1 MRGVEVGL
9 AQFGMMLG
17 IEPDRP
23 HEAKRLGDVV
33 GELLIA
39 FRLRAVL
46 DEAQHPAMR
55 VFEIGETAVG
65 EGAQQVQRRRRLAI
79 GLQLPLRIGN
89 ARGLAELDVVDDV
102 AAIARQLLIAL
113 FLGRRGARLGE
124 LAGDAPDLDHR
135 RGGGEAQHDR
145 HLQEDAEEIADVV
158 GAVLLEGLGA
168 IAALEQKSLAG
179 RDIGQGA
186 GQIARLSGENERR
199 KSGELAFDRRQSG
212 GVAIDRRL
220 LDRLMSPAA
229 RRPTFHCCVTPLFGA
244 EILTPKAAPHLA
256 LI

>member
-1 MRGVEVGL
+1 M
-9 AQFGMMLG
+9 
-17 IEPDRP
+17 
-23 HEAKRLGDVV
+23 V

-65 EGAQQVQRRRRLAI
+65 EGAQQVQRRRRLAV

-102 AAIARQLLIAL
+102 AAIARQLMVAL

-135 RGGGEAQHDR
+135 RGGGEAQNDR
-145 HLQEDAEEIADVV
+145 HLQEDAEEIADVI

-168 IAALEQKSLAG
+168 IAALKQKSLAS
-179 RDIGQGA
+179 RDIGEGA

-199 KSGELAFDRRQSG
+199 KSGELAFDRRQG
-212 GVAIDRRL
+212 ALVAIDRRL

-229 RRPTFHCCVTPLFGA
+229 RRPTFHCSDTPVFS
-244 EILTPKAAPHLA
+244 AA
-256 LI
+256 I